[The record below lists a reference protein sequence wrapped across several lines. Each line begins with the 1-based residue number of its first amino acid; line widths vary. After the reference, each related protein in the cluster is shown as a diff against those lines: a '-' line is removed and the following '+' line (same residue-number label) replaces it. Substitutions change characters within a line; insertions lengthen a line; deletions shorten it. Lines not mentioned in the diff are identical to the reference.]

1 VSATSLPYRLALLD
15 PSSSGK
21 VCTSSGTSRG
31 RASRFRRASLTD
43 TRIGCPRSQRSW
55 CANTSTSSWL
65 RRHPRSGPLLEATKA
80 IPIVMITGDD
90 PVRSGF
96 VASLARPGGN
106 ITGVTFLHVDLFA
119 KNMEL
124 LKQLVPSLRRVA
136 FLWDPSMP
144 TTSEDL
150 SKVEAAARALDLQ
163 LQVVAARG
171 PASRTPAAPPK
182 PRARRRSRA

>member
-1 VSATSLPYRLALLD
+1 MPALAAELVRQHVD
-15 PSSSGK
+15 VIVAASPPAI
-21 VCTSSGTSRG
+21 
-31 RASRFRRASLTD
+31 RAAK
-43 TRIGCPRSQRSW
+43 
-55 CANTSTSSWL
+55 
-65 RRHPRSGPLLEATKA
+65 EATKA